1 MVSSLARVRGP
12 HWRGGG
18 AGGWGGS
25 HQLLPLGAVL
35 SPARPPALHPPGCR
49 ERPGGGKH
57 APKGCRTLAFG
68 VHSNLPASDPLE
80 LTLTW
85 EGAAREGTDSGNSG
99 VSPESGDTKTMLS
112 PITDSRQR
120 AFCAAGE
127 PLCTTE
133 EGPQKGSPPAHGVCR
148 PVQTQPND

>member
-1 MVSSLARVRGP
+1 M
-12 HWRGGG
+12 
-18 AGGWGGS
+18 AGGELGGGGS

-49 ERPGGGKH
+49 ERLGGGRH

-85 EGAAREGTDSGNSG
+85 AGSCQGGDS
-99 VSPESGDTKTMLS
+99 L
-112 PITDSRQR
+112 
-120 AFCAAGE
+120 
-127 PLCTTE
+127 
-133 EGPQKGSPPAHGVCR
+133 
-148 PVQTQPND
+148 TQVALA